1 VTGVID
7 ENIKNIKEFI
17 SIAMQKK
24 IKRAG
29 T

>member
-1 VTGVID
+1 MTGVID

-17 SIAMQKK
+17 SIAMQNKV
-24 IKRAG
+24 KRAG